1 METDVNHYLLLD
13 LSLDPPVKDKARL
26 ESTIAKKLAEW
37 NGKRS
42 TPKGTLYKSLAE
54 RVPDIKKSLVLSDDT
69 IRDQVIAEAMKIAKE
84 RVAVLLEAIA
94 ASGAVTEAQVKEVCK
109 KVPQF
114 SEKTIRKMIKVPI
127 VEKVGPVFKEP
138 KKPADPPIK
147 PLDNMLMDNFQKW
160 LDVLKKDNVYDF
172 LGCSRTSTPAAM
184 CELAKEI
191 KSKALKAA
199 KKTSDIDASQE
210 LAGLISTHFQKQ
222 GVKEAYDLALKTY
235 IGKKRLE
242 DIFSIRCKT
251 TDKSNSIDWKSYQA
265 SIADCRAIGMSQE
278 EAEYFVYEFYCKK
291 RKCPPPSVPQNE
303 KPQPTVHYC
312 KACLAPNPEDAVA
325 CQSCGTPFKVK
336 CPKCG
341 QVVGLDSPYCSKC
354 SFPVGDMPLALK
366 LLKDGRLMAASG
378 DVARAERAIDQALVY
393 WPGNSDCLSV
403 KSEIEQRRK
412 KAQAEAELREQ
423 RAKEEAA
430 KAHLDNISISGAVNA
445 KVSVGRSVALSW
457 PLATIRNPS
466 LKTDSSKITYFIVR
480 KADAV
485 PSDPHDGERLA
496 ETQQQRFEDTSCE
509 AGIIYGYSVFPAY
522 GGVPRKGGIS
532 SPKVMTV
539 ADVSGLTSISDD
551 GEVRLQWR
559 NPPNLAGIKCVRK
572 TGGEPHDLKDGEEL
586 RVKSGDQGLVDTG
599 LQNRQVY
606 GYKIFALYRGPDGN
620 QVVSDGV
627 ACTAS
632 PAERPKMLDT
642 LHYEMIEKNAKL
654 SWTPIAGC
662 AVKLFASQSP
672 IASAGTFVSE
682 TDPIF
687 ARCENVRDV
696 DQARGEGNWKVP
708 SSGIYYLTP
717 VTCKDAMALVGKAI
731 PVIPCVTN
739 VNVIRRSGN
748 VEVSWDWPRGCDEVR
763 LVWRNDKIPESAF
776 DESASHVT
784 VTQTAYRRDMA
795 YIVNHAGSSSYY
807 FSVYT
812 LSRVEGKEVCSAPQ
826 SCVSVGEAERRSL
839 TYSFDKKKKFVFFG
853 ANIVTLN
860 IKVSEGG
867 IPELVL
873 VKKFRRQ
880 PLSRQD
886 GTVCHRIPATNDF
899 AASIRLPDGV
909 AETGAFLKLFFANA
923 DVEPTFRVNHPA
935 FSQMRI

>member
-1 METDVNHYLLLD
+1 MAEATNYYLVLD
-13 LSLDPPVKDKARL
+13 LSLDPPVKDKVRL
-26 ESTIAKKLAEW
+26 EAAIQKKLTEW
-37 NGKRS
+37 NQGVNNP
-42 TPKGTLYKSLAE
+42 TKGLLFKSLAAK
-54 RVPDIKKSLVLSDDT
+54 VPDIKKALLSDDAT
-69 IRDQVIAEAMKIAKE
+69 RDAIIADALKIVKGNIAT
-84 RVAVLLEAIA
+84 LLEAIA
-94 ASGAVTEAQVKEVCK
+94 KAGFVTEAQVKEVCK
-109 KVPQF
+109 KAPQF

-127 VEKVGPVFKEP
+127 VEKTGPVFKVP

-147 PLDNMLMDNFQKW
+147 PTDNMQMDKFEKN
-160 LDVLKKDNVYDF
+160 LTVLGKKNIYDF
-172 LGCSRTSTPAAM
+172 LGCSRTSTPTAICGLADA
-184 CELAKEI
+184 ELENAR
-191 KSKALKAA
+191 KAPN
-199 KKTSDIDASQE
+199 KTAEVSARQE
-210 LAGLISTHFQKQ
+210 LAGLITSYFKKTDA
-222 GVKEAYDLALKTY
+222 KEAYDLALKTY
-235 IGKKRLE
+235 IGQKKLVE
-242 DIFSIRCKT
+242 IFAIRCVSK
-251 TDKSNSIDWKSYQA
+251 SIDWKSYQD

-278 EAEYFVYEFYCKK
+278 EAEYFVYDFYCNK
-291 RKCPPPSVPQNE
+291 RKCPPPSVPDNE
-303 KPQPTVHYC
+303 KTQPAVHYC
-312 KACLAPNPEDAVA
+312 KACLSPNPEGAAA

-341 QVVGLDSPYCSKC
+341 QVVDLDSPYCSKC

-378 DVARAERAIDQALVY
+378 DIAKAERAIDQALVY

-412 KAQAEAELREQ
+412 KAQAEAEIREQ

-430 KAHLDNISISGAVNA
+430 KAHLDNISISGVVNA
-445 KVSVGRSVALSW
+445 KVSVGRSVELSW

-466 LKTDSSKITYFIVR
+466 LRTDSSKITYFVVR

-532 SPKVMTV
+532 SSKVMTV
-539 ADVSGLTSISDD
+539 ADVVGLTSISDD

-586 RVKSGDQGLVDTG
+586 RVRSGDQGLVDTG

-606 GYKIFALYRGPDGN
+606 GYRIFALYRGPDGN

-632 PAERPKMLDT
+632 PAERPKILDT

-654 SWTPIAGC
+654 SWTPITGC

-717 VTCKDAMALVGKAI
+717 VTCKDGMALVGKAI

-776 DESASHVT
+776 DEAASHVT

-826 SCVSVGEAERRSL
+826 SCVSVGESERRSL

-860 IKVSEGG
+860 IKVSGGG

-935 FSQMRI
+935 FSEMRI

>member
-1 METDVNHYLLLD
+1 MAEATNYYLVLD

-26 ESTIAKKLAEW
+26 EAAIQKKLTEW
-37 NGKRS
+37 NQGVNNP
-42 TPKGTLYKSLAE
+42 TKGLLFKSLAAK
-54 RVPDIKKSLVLSDDT
+54 VPDIKKALLSDDAT
-69 IRDQVIAEAMKIAKE
+69 RDAIIADALKIVKGNIAT
-84 RVAVLLEAIA
+84 LLEAIA
-94 ASGAVTEAQVKEVCK
+94 KAGSVTEAQVKEVCK
-109 KVPQF
+109 KAPQF

-127 VEKVGPVFKEP
+127 VEKTGPVFKVP

-147 PLDNMLMDNFQKW
+147 PTDNMQMDKFEKN
-160 LDVLKKDNVYDF
+160 LTVLGKKNIYDF
-172 LGCSRTSTPAAM
+172 LGCSRTSTPTAICGLADA
-184 CELAKEI
+184 ELENARKAPNKTAEVSAK
-191 KSKALKAA
+191 
-199 KKTSDIDASQE
+199 QE
-210 LAGLISTHFQKQ
+210 LAGLITSYFK
-222 GVKEAYDLALKTY
+222 KPDAKDAYDLALKTY
-235 IGKKRLE
+235 IGQKKLVE
-242 DIFSIRCKT
+242 IFAIRCVSK
-251 TDKSNSIDWKSYQA
+251 SIDWKSYQG

-278 EAEYFVYEFYCKK
+278 EAEYFVYDFYCNK
-291 RKCPPPSVPQNE
+291 RKCPPPSVPDNE
-303 KPQPTVHYC
+303 KPQPAVHYC
-312 KACLAPNPEDAVA
+312 KACLSPNPDGAAA

-341 QVVGLDSPYCSKC
+341 QVIDLDSPYCSKC

-412 KAQAEAELREQ
+412 KAQAEAELREK

-466 LKTDSSKITYFIVR
+466 LKTDSSKITYYIVR

-632 PAERPKMLDT
+632 PAERPKMLDM

-696 DQARGEGNWKVP
+696 DQTRGEGNWKVP

-717 VTCKDAMALVGKAI
+717 VTCKDGMALVGKAI

-748 VEVSWDWPRGCDEVR
+748 VEVSWDWPCGCDEVR

-776 DESASHVT
+776 DDAASHVT

-795 YIVNHAGSSSYY
+795 YIVNHAGSASYY
-807 FSVYT
+807 FSIYT
-812 LSRVEGKEVCSAPQ
+812 LSRAEGKEVFSAPQ
-826 SCVSVGEAERRSL
+826 SCVSVGESERRSL

-860 IKVSEGG
+860 IKVSGGG

-909 AETGAFLKLFFANA
+909 AEAGAFLKLFFANA

-935 FSQMRI
+935 FSEMRI

>member
-1 METDVNHYLLLD
+1 METDTNYYLILD
-13 LSLDPPVKDKARL
+13 LSLDPPVKDKVRL
-26 ESTIAKKLAEW
+26 EAAIQKKLTKW
-37 NGKRS
+37 NQDINNPASGLRNKILAGKVQ
-42 TPKGTLYKSLAE
+42 E
-54 RVPDIKKSLVLSDDT
+54 IKAALLDDDVK
-69 IRDQVIAEAMKIAKE
+69 RDEIISEAIKITKAN
-84 RVAVLLEAIA
+84 VATLLEALSKAGTI
-94 ASGAVTEAQVKEVCK
+94 TEAQVKEVCK
-109 KVPQF
+109 KTPQF

-127 VEKVGPVFKEP
+127 VEKAVSSFKIPE
-138 KKPADPPIK
+138 KPADPPIK
-147 PLDNMLMDNFQKW
+147 PTDDMTMYKFQKC
-160 LDVLKKDNVYDF
+160 LDALEKNDIYDF
-172 LGCSRTSTPAAM
+172 LECSRTSTPTAICALAER
-184 CELAKEI
+184 ELDK
-191 KSKALKAA
+191 A
-199 KKTSDIDASQE
+199 KKAPKKTGEVNARQE
-210 LAGLISTHFQKQ
+210 LAGLINTYFKKQ
-222 GVKEAYDLALKTY
+222 DAKTAYDLALKTY
-235 IGKKRLE
+235 VSQKKLTGV
-242 DIFSIRCKT
+242 FLMRCL
-251 TDKSNSIDWKSYQA
+251 SNSIDWPSYQA
-265 SIADCRAIGMSQE
+265 SIAECRAIGMSQG

-291 RKCPPPSVPQNE
+291 RKCPPPSVPDNE
-303 KPQPTVHYC
+303 KPQPAIHYC
-312 KACLAPNPEDAVA
+312 KACLSPNPEGASA

-341 QVVGLDSPYCSKC
+341 QVVDLDIPYCSKC

-466 LKTDSSKITYFIVR
+466 LKTDSSKITYFVVR

-509 AGIIYGYSVFPAY
+509 PGIIYGYSVFPAY

-532 SPKVMTV
+532 SSKVMTV

-606 GYKIFALYRGPDGN
+606 GYKIFALYRGPDGH
-620 QVVSDGV
+620 QVASNGV

-632 PAERPKMLDT
+632 PAERPKILDT

-654 SWTPIAGC
+654 SWTPITGC

-717 VTCKDAMALVGKAI
+717 VTCKDGMALVGKAI

-776 DESASHVT
+776 DEAASHVT

-826 SCVSVGEAERRSL
+826 SCVSVGESERRSL

-860 IKVSEGG
+860 IKVSGGG

-935 FSQMRI
+935 FSEMRI